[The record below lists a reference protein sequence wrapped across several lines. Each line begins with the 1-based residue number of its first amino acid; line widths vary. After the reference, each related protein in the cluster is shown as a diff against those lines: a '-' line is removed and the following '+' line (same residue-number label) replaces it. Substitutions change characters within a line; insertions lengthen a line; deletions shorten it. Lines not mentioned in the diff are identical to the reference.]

1 MTSEQFKRANSAV
14 YPVLLVILGYFSVVT
29 GIRIVSG
36 GGTVFNFIKIGVCV
50 AAILVSTFFFLTK
63 KDTKTAGIAM
73 LVSSSAAYAVVVLLS
88 DNVEAF
94 AYAFPILFAAMTYLN
109 IRLVIGE
116 NMVILLANV
125 VKLVMNIK
133 SADRMI
139 YIFIVLISVI
149 VFFASVKV
157 VRLLIKNN
165 TENMKM
171 VLTAARQ
178 QEDDYDRISNIAD
191 EISKLFE
198 EAMQMTERLEHSI
211 DVSSFSMNNIADS
224 TEKTAEAIQEQ
235 ANMCLDI
242 QNKTEVAEKET
253 RSMIDASDATNRNI
267 GEGAS
272 MVRELKEQANN
283 VEAASNITVEVMR
296 NLAAKVEKVED
307 FVGSILKISNQTNLL
322 ALNASIEAARAGE
335 SGKGFAVVADQIR
348 ILSEQTKE
356 ASNHITSIIGEL
368 NEDTKKAGESVENS
382 VTSVNR
388 QNHLIVETQEKF
400 EKISSGVE
408 DLICSVNNT
417 EQVIHDIIRATS
429 VISENITH
437 LSASGEEVAASS
449 NEGLETTRATVE
461 DMKLCKEILE
471 KMYSLS
477 QQLLA

>member
-1 MTSEQFKRANSAV
+1 MTSEQYKRANKAV

-29 GIRIVSG
+29 GIRIFSG
-36 GGTVFNFIKIGVCV
+36 GGTVANFVKIGVCIV
-50 AAILVSTFFFLTK
+50 AILVSTFFFLTK
-63 KDTKTAGIAM
+63 KDTKAAGVAM
-73 LVSSSAAYAVVVLLS
+73 LAVSSVAYAVVVLFS
-88 DNVEAF
+88 ENIEVF

-109 IRLVIGE
+109 IRLVIGG
-116 NMVILLANV
+116 NIVILLSSTI
-125 VKLVMNIK
+125 KLVMHIK
-133 SADRMI
+133 SADKVA

-149 VFFASVKV
+149 VFFASVQV
-157 VRLLIKNN
+157 LRLLMKNN
-165 TENMKM
+165 TESMKM

-178 QEDDYDRISNIAD
+178 QEEDYDRISNIAD

-242 QNKTEVAEKET
+242 QNKTDVAEKET
-253 RSMIDASDATNRNI
+253 KSMIEASDATNRNI
-267 GEGAS
+267 GEGTS

-283 VEAASNITVEVMR
+283 VEAASNITVEVMH
-296 NLAAKVEKVED
+296 NLAEKVEQVED

-335 SGKGFAVVADQIR
+335 SGRGFAVVADQIR
-348 ILSEQTKE
+348 VLSEQTKE
-356 ASNHITSIIGEL
+356 ASNHITSIIAEL
-368 NEDTKKAGESVENS
+368 NEDTKKASESVENS

-388 QNHLIVETQEKF
+388 QNHLILETQEKF

-408 DLICSVNNT
+408 DLIGSVNNT
-417 EQVIHDIIRATS
+417 EQIIKDIIRSTT

-449 NEGLETTRATVE
+449 NEGLETTKATVE

-471 KMYSLS
+471 KMYNLS
-477 QQLLA
+477 QQLLG